1 MLSGKFYVAVA
12 VAALPMLLFGF
23 NTGVLNAPESVI
35 FPTHSVWEWSVCVSA
50 FCVGGLVGALSIGGL
65 VHVYG
70 RKPSLLLILVVN
82 AFFGI
87 FHVFTPN
94 IYGLMVARLFVG
106 VAGGA
111 ATVVTPL
118 YLAELAPPETKGSIG
133 TLTQLSCVMGILASV
148 LWALPFLS
156 ETEWRWIF
164 IPLPLVSGLGI
175 LIAVAGGLPE
185 SPKWLLLHHPLER
198 GREARNILA
207 SFRSAMDDDQI
218 ELQVLL
224 TLQGS
229 TMTTTT
235 TTNATATITHDEDEE
250 ENEPITRVTNTSPSA
265 TSTSHR
271 SFSDYLA
278 DPKSRIPVL
287 SSVLFPIAQQL
298 SGINAVFYYSTLFFD
313 DVLEDPKMGTI
324 YAFSVN
330 VLATVVAL
338 LLMDKLGRKTLLSVS
353 AGGMLVCCLLLTMG
367 LLGKL
372 PPKITFA
379 SVMVYISCFEL
390 GLGCIPFFLA
400 SELVPA
406 EFSARVQS
414 IAMGS
419 NWACNFLVGLFFP
432 LMDKQ
437 LGAYSFLP
445 FAVVLLVTA
454 LYALCV
460 LPETRGK
467 PLHQFLEELEQQRR
481 RGSSQLP
488 LAQEED
494 AGNGPESEL
503 V

>member
-1 MLSGKFYVAVA
+1 MYVRVLYYSTTPKYDSNPSSSLSNTNQVSHSILLVDQTMDNTSTSEISEPLLSASPGETSTPSNSGARSTSDQHDNNWGMLSGRFYVAVA

-82 AFFGI
+82 AFFGV

-198 GREARNILA
+198 GREARNILS

-235 TTNATATITHDEDEE
+235 TTTVDTTIATTTTNATATITYDEDVE

-271 SFSDYLA
+271 SFSGYLA

-287 SSVLFPIAQQL
+287 S
-298 SGINAVFYYSTLFFD
+298 
-313 DVLEDPKMGTI
+313 
-324 YAFSVN
+324 
-330 VLATVVAL
+330 
-338 LLMDKLGRKTLLSVS
+338 
-353 AGGMLVCCLLLTMG
+353 
-367 LLGKL
+367 
-372 PPKITFA
+372 
-379 SVMVYISCFEL
+379 
-390 GLGCIPFFLA
+390 
-400 SELVPA
+400 
-406 EFSARVQS
+406 
-414 IAMGS
+414 
-419 NWACNFLVGLFFP
+419 
-432 LMDKQ
+432 
-437 LGAYSFLP
+437 
-445 FAVVLLVTA
+445 
-454 LYALCV
+454 
-460 LPETRGK
+460 
-467 PLHQFLEELEQQRR
+467 
-481 RGSSQLP
+481 
-488 LAQEED
+488 
-494 AGNGPESEL
+494 
-503 V
+503 